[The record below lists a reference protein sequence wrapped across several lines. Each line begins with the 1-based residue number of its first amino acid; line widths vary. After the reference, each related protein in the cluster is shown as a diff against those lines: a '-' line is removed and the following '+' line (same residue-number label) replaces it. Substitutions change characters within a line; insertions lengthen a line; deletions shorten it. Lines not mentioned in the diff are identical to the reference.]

1 MPATAWP
8 AERPARSLGA
18 VNLRATEVHP
28 CVAYPELFPE
38 GGPPMGA
45 GFIHNDAACNLRDF
59 IQLRLEA
66 RGLERF
72 RIATDV
78 YLYASAPHEDM
89 QRAAPDVFVYLEI
102 RPDRGQTGT
111 FHAAFDGPPD
121 LVIEILSRS
130 TRTKDI
136 GVGGTLAS
144 KKRFYQRMGVPEYWV
159 YDPER
164 WRGAEAAML
173 EGFRLAEGVFV
184 PIAPD
189 DGLWYSA
196 VLEAEWGI
204 GPPLYDGVD
213 RYAPM
218 RLLDPVTNE
227 WYPLP
232 NEQRLALDE
241 QAVQIDEQ
249 ATQIDEQAVQIDE
262 QAVQIDEQAVQI
274 DEQATQIDKQKTYIA
289 NQKAYIAD
297 LERRLGLGGAGPS
310 DSSDAERA

>member
-1 MPATAWP
+1 MD
-8 AERPARSLGA
+8 
-18 VNLRATEVHP
+18 LRATKVHP

-38 GGPPMGA
+38 GGPPTGA
-45 GFIHNDAACNLRDF
+45 GFIHNDAACNLRAF

-66 RGLERF
+66 RGLDRF

-102 RPDRGQTGT
+102 RPDRGQTGS

-136 GVGGTLAS
+136 GVGGMLAA

-159 YDPER
+159 YDPEG
-164 WRGAEAAML
+164 WRGAEAAIL

-184 PIAPD
+184 PIASE
-189 DGLWYSA
+189 DGLWHSA

-204 GPPLYDGVD
+204 GPPLRRGGSL
-213 RYAPM
+213 RAYAPAGP
-218 RLLDPVTNE
+218 RHERE

-232 NEQRLALDE
+232 KEQRLVIDA
-241 QAVQIDEQ
+241 QAVQL
-249 ATQIDEQAVQIDE
+249 
-262 QAVQIDEQAVQI
+262 
-274 DEQATQIDKQKTYIA
+274 DK
-289 NQKAYIAD
+289 QKAYIAE
-297 LERRLGLGGAGPS
+297 LERRLGLGGAGSS
-310 DSSDAERA
+310 DSPDAEHA

>member
-1 MPATAWP
+1 MPATAGP
-8 AERPARSLGA
+8 AEGPAHTLGT
-18 VNLRATEVHP
+18 VDRRAPEVHP

-45 GFIHNDAACNLRDF
+45 GFIHNDAACNLRNF
-59 IQLRLEA
+59 IQLRLGA

-89 QRAAPDVFVYLEI
+89 QRAAPDVFLYLKI
-102 RPDRGQTGT
+102 RPDRGQTVT

-130 TRTKDI
+130 TWTKDI
-136 GVGGTLAS
+136 GVGDTLAA
-144 KKRFYQRMGVPEYWV
+144 KKRFYQRMGVPEYWI

-164 WRGAEAAML
+164 LRGAEAARL

-184 PIAPD
+184 PIASE
-189 DGLWYSA
+189 DGLWHSA

-218 RLLDPVTNE
+218 RLLDPVTNK

-232 NEQRLALDE
+232 KEQRLMIDAQAAQIAEQAAQIDA
-241 QAVQIDEQ
+241 QAVQI
-249 ATQIDEQAVQIDE
+249 A
-262 QAVQIDEQAVQI
+262 
-274 DEQATQIDKQKTYIA
+274 EQATQIDKRKTYIA
-289 NQKAYIAD
+289 NQKAYVAD
-297 LERRLGLGGAGPS
+297 LERCLGLGETDPLGSP
-310 DSSDAERA
+310 DAERA

>member
-18 VNLRATEVHP
+18 ANLRAPEVHP

-45 GFIHNDAACNLRDF
+45 GFIHNDAACNLRGF
-59 IQLRLEA
+59 IQLRLGA

-89 QRAAPDVFVYLEI
+89 QRAAPDVFVYLAI

-130 TRTKDI
+130 TWTKDM
-136 GVGGTLAS
+136 GVGDTLAA

-164 WRGAEAAML
+164 LRGAEAAIL
-173 EGFRLAEGVFV
+173 EGFRWAEGVFV
-184 PIAPD
+184 PIASE
-189 DGLWYSA
+189 DGLWRSA
-196 VLEAEWGI
+196 VLETKWGI

-218 RLLDPVTNE
+218 RLLNPVTNK

-232 NEQRLALDE
+232 KEQRLM
-241 QAVQIDEQ
+241 
-249 ATQIDEQAVQIDE
+249 IDEQAVQL
-262 QAVQIDEQAVQI
+262 
-274 DEQATQIDKQKTYIA
+274 DKQKTYIA